1 MRLERV
7 YKKPEGWEPVRNTF
21 VDAEGKALNAL
32 SLDHAL
38 RLGVLMKLKDP
49 TKGYGALLNP
59 PPIER
64 VKVVHTG
71 VSREQNF
78 SERLVRAG
86 VAEGFMTLGQG
97 KLILHTVEGQ
107 PDLEY
112 KILRAPGWY
121 CCHCGQSLEN
131 ANAEFAPG
139 VSYGTQHVL
148 TQHPEMESPDRENPS
163 GYERLNGY
171 ETALDE
177 AQHEKFNY
185 QAQVAAL
192 QGE

>member
-7 YKKPEGWEPVRNTF
+7 YKKPEGWKPVRNAF

-38 RLGVLMKLKDP
+38 RLGVLMKLEDP
-49 TKGYGALLNP
+49 TRPYGALLNP

-64 VKVVHTG
+64 VRVIHTG
-71 VSREQNF
+71 TSAEQTF

-86 VAEGFMTLGQG
+86 VAEGFMTLGKG
-97 KLILHTVEGQ
+97 KLILHTVEDQ

-112 KILRAPGWY
+112 SIRRTPGWY
-121 CCHCGQSLEN
+121 CCHCGQALES

-139 VSYGTQHVL
+139 VSYGTQHVV
-148 TQHPEMESPDRENPS
+148 TQHPGIKSPDSENPS

-171 ETALDE
+171 ETVLDE
-177 AQHEKFNY
+177 ALHAKFNA
-185 QAQVAAL
+185 QAQGV
-192 QGE
+192 